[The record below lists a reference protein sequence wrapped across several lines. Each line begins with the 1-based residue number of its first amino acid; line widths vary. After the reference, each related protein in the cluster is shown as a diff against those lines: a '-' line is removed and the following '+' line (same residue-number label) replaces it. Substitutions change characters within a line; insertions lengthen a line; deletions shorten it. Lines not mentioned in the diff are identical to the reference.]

1 MNREQT
7 EADTRAELIDP
18 KLGEA
23 GWVTGGDVRVLR
35 ERPVT
40 DGQIRSGKQRGP
52 VTKPDYILSYKG
64 CFLAVI
70 EAKKSSKNVS
80 DGVAQAK
87 LDSQKIRAGTA
98 FATNGHKIY
107 QICHITGTESEIDR
121 FPTPKELWEKTYGEA
136 NEWAK
141 RFASIPFSDST
152 REPRFIRD
160 RL

>member
-1 MNREQT
+1 MKWEQT

-18 KLGEA
+18 KLTNA

-35 ERPVT
+35 ERPIT

-70 EAKKSSKNVS
+70 EAKKSSKSVS

-87 LDSQKIRAGTA
+87 LDSQKIRASTA

-107 QICHITGTESEIDR
+107 QICHITGTEGEIDR
-121 FPTPKELWEKTYGEA
+121 FPSP
-136 NEWAK
+136 
-141 RFASIPFSDST
+141 
-152 REPRFIRD
+152 
-160 RL
+160 